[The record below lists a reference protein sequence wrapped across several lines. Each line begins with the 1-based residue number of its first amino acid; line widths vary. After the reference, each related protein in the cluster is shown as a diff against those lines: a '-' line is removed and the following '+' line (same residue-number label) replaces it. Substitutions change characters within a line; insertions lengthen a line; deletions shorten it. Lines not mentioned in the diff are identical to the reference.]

1 MSMSMS
7 MSMSFIRASSFPLLS
22 PLTGPPITLS
32 LPLLPARRSL
42 LD

>member
-1 MSMSMS
+1 L
-7 MSMSFIRASSFPLLS
+7 SFVIRHSCFVISTPLTYYLS
-22 PLTGPPITLS
+22 PVTGPPITLS